1 MLFQP
6 MNILLKVNSI
16 SFNSFSTYC
25 ERLSDHDLITI
36 HLKSENGQI
45 PEVRDLEAA
54 EFLL

>member
-6 MNILLKVNSI
+6 MKTLLKVNSI

-25 ERLSDHDLITI
+25 ERTSDHTI